1 MNNAV
6 MEKNNGLTSLSQLFY
21 PSLLGIGSI
30 HPNVLSLFLSLSPS
44 LCLSVGVS
52 SYFSLF
58 SSSSKE
64 NVLADN
70 FSATTFKPRSLQ
82 QFFPTS
88 LHFLFLTFYSLLFFP
103 SQSFCSLSLSV
114 SIILS
119 SYSFHYLSF
128 FLFSL
133 ASTLS
138 L

>member
-21 PSLLGIGSI
+21 PSLPGIGSI
-30 HPNVLSLFLSLSPS
+30 HPNVLSFFLSLSLSLSLS
-44 LCLSVGVS
+44 LCLSLSLSVGVS

-70 FSATTFKPRSLQ
+70 FSATTFQHRSLQ

-88 LHFLFLTFYSLLFFP
+88 LHFLFLNF
-103 SQSFCSLSLSV
+103 
-114 SIILS
+114 
-119 SYSFHYLSF
+119 
-128 FLFSL
+128 
-133 ASTLS
+133 
-138 L
+138 